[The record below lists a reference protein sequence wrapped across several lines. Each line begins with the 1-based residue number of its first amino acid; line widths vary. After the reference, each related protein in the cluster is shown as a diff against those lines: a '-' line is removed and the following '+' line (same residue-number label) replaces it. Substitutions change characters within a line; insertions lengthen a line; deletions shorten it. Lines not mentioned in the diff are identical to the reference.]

1 MKGILIDE
9 QTGDLMTVQG
19 VIAIGDTEVQ
29 TAEAVLMMQRGEL
42 KEHPMLGG
50 EARKMCGGHPDR
62 MWASDVRAMLRGC
75 GVECEKVRMEEDGT
89 ITIER

>member
-9 QTGDLMTVQG
+9 LTGD
-19 VIAIGDTEVQ
+19 IAVEAGQIATGDTEVQ

-50 EARKMCGGHPDR
+50 EARSLCGGRPDGQ
-62 MWASDVRAMLRGC
+62 WGAEVRQMLRGC
-75 GVECEKVRMEEDGT
+75 GVVCEKVRMEEDGT